1 MSTTATA
8 ERSSSVLHIRDFR
21 LLLYVRVLSFMAL
34 QAQDV
39 IIGWQVYSLTHSLF
53 MLGLVG
59 LTEALPALVGAFF
72 AGHAVDVGRPYRIY
86 FACICT
92 LALNGIALWLV
103 AGGVLPAASSVILP
117 CLFLG
122 IFISGLARSFIS
134 PSSYSLIPQVLAR
147 HLIPKAS
154 AWLGSGHQLASVL
167 GPAIAGLIYGLY
179 GVTVAWLIPTMLMIT
194 ALLMLF
200 PISPEVRTY
209 RSNAAREATLK
220 SIYAGWRFVRERPAL
235 LSVMALDMF
244 AVLFGGAV
252 AMLPAY
258 ADQVLHIGSE
268 GLGILRASPALGAV
282 CSALFLTA
290 RPMQNVYGSTLL
302 WVVAGFGCCIIVF
315 GLSTSFTLSLIALAC
330 SGMFDSV
337 SVVIRTTLVQ
347 LLTTDEMRGRVS
359 ALNSM
364 FIISSNEIGAFES
377 GTAAKL
383 MGLVPSVVFGGVM
396 SLIVVAATAVLCP
409 QLRKMRVNADDHT
422 TST

>member
-1 MSTTATA
+1 MSTL
-8 ERSSSVLHIRDFR
+8 RVRDFR

-39 IIGWQVYSLTHSLF
+39 IIGWQVYSLTHDFF

-59 LTEALPALVGAFF
+59 LTEAVPALIGALF
-72 AGHAVDVGRPYRIY
+72 AGHVVDIGKPFRIY
-86 FACICT
+86 IGCIFM
-92 LALNGIALWLV
+92 LAINGVALYII
-103 AGGVLPAASSVILP
+103 AGGIMPVSEGIILP
-117 CLFLG
+117 CLFVG
-122 IFISGLARSFIS
+122 IFISGLARSFIT
-134 PSSYSLIPQVLAR
+134 PSSYSLIPQVVTR
-147 HLIPKAS
+147 NEIPAAS
-154 AWLGSGHQLASVL
+154 ALIGSGFQFGAIV
-167 GPAIAGLIYGLY
+167 GPAVAGLVYGIY
-179 GVTVAWLIPTMLMIT
+179 GVTAAWFIPTTLMIAAFFMLIPLS
-194 ALLMLF
+194 AH
-200 PISPEVRTY
+200 
-209 RSNAAREATLK
+209 ARAYQSQATREPTFK
-220 SIYAGWRFVRERPAL
+220 SIYKGWRFVRERPAL

-268 GLGILRASPALGAV
+268 GLGVLRAAPALGAIV
-282 CSALFLTA
+282 SALFLA
-290 RPMQNVYGSTLL
+290 VFPMQRIYGRTLL
-302 WVVAGFGCCIIVF
+302 FVVAGFGCCIIVF
-315 GLSTSFTLSLIALAC
+315 GLSTSFALSMCALAL
-330 SGMFDSV
+330 SGVFDSV

-396 SLIVVAATAVLCP
+396 SLVVVAATALLCP
-409 QLRKMRVNADDHT
+409 QLRKMSVGAGDT